1 MAEWWDWSSAS
12 ADREEHARQRVA
24 RQQLAGL
31 ESEYDRA
38 IAAERAAIERAR
50 ERDLAGSTPWDAPLP
65 RYYRQLPP
73 EARMSDMWE
82 TGLLTPRNPS
92 PGYTRFLGEA
102 VRYPL
107 EIGAR
112 PRDTAIRSAQELA
125 QGNLLAGLG
134 HMAAA
139 PLSIAVPAVAAG
151 RAGDPDDW
159 REVGRRHGV
168 SERDLL
174 MLDIATDPATYMT
187 VGALP
192 AARHAAFGVASRADD
207 LLRALRGS
215 AGAMRY
221 GRGAPTYLEDPA
233 GQVLR
238 RLPNSPAALGGLALP
253 PP

>member
-12 ADREEHARQRVA
+12 ADRDEAVRQRAARQR
-24 RQQLAGL
+24 LADT
-31 ESEYDRA
+31 EAEYDRA
-38 IAAERAAIERAR
+38 VAEARAAIERAR
-50 ERDLAGSTPWDAPLP
+50 ERDMAGSTPWDAPLP

-73 EARMSDMWE
+73 EARMADMLE
-82 TGLLTPRNPS
+82 VGAITPKNPS

-107 EIGAR
+107 EVGAR

-134 HMAAA
+134 YMAAA
-139 PLSIAVPAVAAG
+139 PLSVVAPAVAAG
-151 RAGDPDDW
+151 RSGDQDDW
-159 REVGRRHGV
+159 REAGRRHGV

-174 MLDIATDPATYMT
+174 LLDIATDPATYLT
-187 VGALP
+187 FGAVP
-192 AARHAAFGVASRADD
+192 AARSAAVGLVSRADD
-207 LLRALRGS
+207 LIRSLRGS
-215 AGAMRY
+215 AGVMRY
-221 GRGAPTYLEDPA
+221 GRGAPTYLEDA
-233 GQVLR
+233 SGQMLR